1 MPIFELCFPSDTDM
15 YISLTDPNLD
25 ASSPIIGSPLHMAC
39 SEGIPNRLEI
49 LKLLLEKGAN
59 PNLVIVGEDNS
70 PIKPALGE
78 YLASNEDPD
87 VEVVNLFLKHGAEV
101 RLLSKNVHTK
111 YLPSKRFICCKSCPS
126 DLHP

>member
-1 MPIFELCFPSDTDM
+1 
-15 YISLTDPNLD
+15 
-25 ASSPIIGSPLHMAC
+25 MAC

-49 LKLLLEKGAN
+49 IRLLLERGAN

-78 YLASNEDPD
+78 YLASNENPE

-101 RLLSKNVHTK
+101 RNMPEVRDNYIVLNASTFCT
-111 YLPSKRFICCKSCPS
+111 Y
-126 DLHP
+126 

>member
-1 MPIFELCFPSDTDM
+1 
-15 YISLTDPNLD
+15 
-25 ASSPIIGSPLHMAC
+25 MAC

-49 LKLLLEKGAN
+49 LKLLLERGAN

-78 YLASNEDPD
+78 YLASNENPE

-101 RLLSKNVHTK
+101 RNVWADLCSHTD
-111 YLPSKRFICCKSCPS
+111 CHCPQTQTGCL
-126 DLHP
+126 D

>member
-1 MPIFELCFPSDTDM
+1 
-15 YISLTDPNLD
+15 
-25 ASSPIIGSPLHMAC
+25 MAC

-49 LKLLLEKGAN
+49 LKLLLERGAN

-78 YLASNEDPD
+78 YLASNEDPE

-101 RLLSKNVHTK
+101 RNVGTGK
-111 YLPSKRFICCKSCPS
+111 ES
-126 DLHP
+126 